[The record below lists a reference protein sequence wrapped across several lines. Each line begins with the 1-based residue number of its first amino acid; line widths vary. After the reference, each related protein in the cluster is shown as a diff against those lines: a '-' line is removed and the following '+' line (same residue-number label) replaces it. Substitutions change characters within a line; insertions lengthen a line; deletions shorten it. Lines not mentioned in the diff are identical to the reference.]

1 MDKKDN
7 RCAICILNLDHNY
20 NNIPELKCGHSFHEK
35 CITQWSEVNDTCP
48 ICRQQMLVKVTK
60 NNVDFWVP
68 FNFNDKFSQ
77 FLSSFPNETSKFLII
92 QALLAI
98 NKKWAAKYIPPEHVQ
113 CDSFIDNNNVLH
125 KLIITN
131 MTYSNTILTEASICF
146 DTFCL

>member
-98 NKKWAAKYIPPEHVQ
+98 NKKWAAKYIHPEHVQ

-125 KLIITN
+125 KLIVTN